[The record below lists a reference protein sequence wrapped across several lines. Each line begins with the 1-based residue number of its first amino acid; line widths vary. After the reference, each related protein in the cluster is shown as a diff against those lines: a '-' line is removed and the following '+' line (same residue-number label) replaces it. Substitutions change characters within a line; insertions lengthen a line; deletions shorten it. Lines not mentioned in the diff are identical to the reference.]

1 MTPKEKKDAA
11 NNILDD
17 TMTVSQ
23 AKQRKLDLR
32 AKDLEIRAGS
42 LKRKKENDAAAQ
54 QRRDDSAKKKVESEK
69 SAASDK
75 KVSDTVAGI
84 RARKQKKA
92 DLESKKLEKIK
103 GIAAKRKA
111 GVDKSL
117 SRAKQV
123 AQTGRGGESIDK
135 DEGEGTA
142 EVKMA
147 KGVAKAGFAAART
160 GFNLAKAGAK
170 ALGSAPSR
178 IKAGSAQR
186 KADRREKKIDDRNQK
201 LADAQ
206 DKKVSDRLNRR
217 RMNKVGKLNP
227 FRSKSSSSSANSTDN
242 AAEKRVAAK
251 TRNDVAKSST
261 KSAAKVASNNTIVKP
276 TRKSASSDP
285 LAKAAPNVRKPVS
298 PTRKSA
304 ASDPMSRASSNTPVR
319 PARRA
324 LPPAGGVN
332 KPRPQSKP
340 SAGAGNMSDAER
352 ARKDPAYRKKLIQQR
367 SKGMNE
373 EFYQYLMEIE
383 RMEKKT
389 DKVIDIMKGKNK
401 IEISPKISEGVTGG
415 ILIQD
420 AEDYTPLE
428 IETVDVIKAKPL
440 KEYST
445 LVRQG
450 IKVGGKKGGRAVQAG
465 EKAAIAK
472 GQEMK
477 AKAAKPAEAGRGEKI
492 GAVVGGVAG
501 GLAGGVLDGPLPV
514 GDIVGGIA
522 GSKIGG
528 AIGKK
533 FDKKEKP
540 MKEEASDAMKDRR
553 MERGGVGGNQRYNKP
568 ISNTPNTFGKKKPKY
583 DGMSAVE
590 KVKASIRAQYG
601 DKAIMDT
608 KKTKKEGFSD
618 WRSDLLAEAPVEAP
632 PKKPLKDTGNPVQNA
647 WNKFVPPP
655 ESSNNPSVRSGKL
668 KPGSLEKPA
677 LDAMNKTAE
686 IANVPV
692 KIASKTYKAVEKGAT
707 AAGNA
712 AKAVGKYAMANPG
725 KAAAIGAG
733 VVGAGLLAKKLLG
746 GDKKKEKE
754 QNEHIDWRSEMN
766 YVQEGEGKKDACY
779 KKVKASAKVWP
790 SAYASGRLVQCRKK
804 GAANYGNSK
813 SK

>member
-11 NNILDD
+11 NKILDD

-32 AKDLEIRAGS
+32 AKDLEIRQGS
-42 LKRKKENDAAAQ
+42 LNRKKKNDAAAQ

-69 SAASDK
+69 SAASNK

-103 GIAAKRKA
+103 GIAAERKA
-111 GVDKSL
+111 GVKKSVD
-117 SRAKQV
+117 RAKQV
-123 AQTGRGGESIDK
+123 FQSGRSGESIDK
-135 DEGEGTA
+135 DDGEGTA

-147 KGVAKAGFAAART
+147 KGVAQAGFAAARA

-170 ALGSAPSR
+170 AR
-178 IKAGSAQR
+178 KAGSAQR
-186 KADRREKKIDDRNQK
+186 EVDRREKKIDARNQK

-217 RMNKVGKLNP
+217 RMNKLGKLNP
-227 FRSKSSSSSANSTDN
+227 FRSKSSGSAADSTNN
-242 AAEKRVAAK
+242 ASEKRVAAK

-261 KSAAKVASNNTIVKP
+261 KSAAKVTSNNIVANP
-276 TRKSASSDP
+276 TRKSAASDP
-285 LAKAAPNVRKPVS
+285 LAKASPNVRKPIS

-304 ASDPMSRASSNTPVR
+304 ASDPLAKASSNTPVR

-324 LPPAGGVN
+324 LPPSGGVN

-373 EFYQYLMEIE
+373 EFYQYLLEIE
-383 RMEKKT
+383 KKSE
-389 DKVIDIMKGKNK
+389 DKVNKVIDVMRGKNK
-401 IEISPKISEGVTGG
+401 IEISPQISEGVTGG

-465 EKAAIAK
+465 EKAAVAK

-477 AKAAKPAEAGRGEKI
+477 AKAAKPAEAGKGEKI

-501 GLAGGVLDGPLPV
+501 GLAGGILDGPLPV

-533 FDKKEKP
+533 FDNKEKP
-540 MKEEASDAMKDRR
+540 MKEEASDAMKDRQL
-553 MERGGVGGNQRYNKP
+553 ERGGMGARRTPKKP
-568 ISNTPNTFGKKKPKY
+568 IGAPNTFGKKPSKKY
-583 DGMSAVE
+583 DGMSAVD

-618 WRSDLLAEAPVEAP
+618 WRGDLDIQEFIKFTDAAKRRAEYRKNSPTGGDYTKWKPGVDVPGVSNDLKVEPFKA
-632 PKKPLKDTGNPVQNA
+632 GSNVNPV
-647 WNKFVPPP
+647 
-655 ESSNNPSVRSGKL
+655 
-668 KPGSLEKPA
+668 
-677 LDAMNKTAE
+677 
-686 IANVPV
+686 
-692 KIASKTYKAVEKGAT
+692 TYKDKPVTADMAKDYAGKKLSQAGDAVKGA
-707 AAGNA
+707 
-712 AKAVGKYAMANPG
+712 AKSVGDYAMKNPG

-746 GDKKKEKE
+746 GDKKKE
-754 QNEHIDWRSEMN
+754 QNEHNDWRSEMGI
-766 YVQEGEGKKDACY
+766 VEEEGKKDACY

>member
-11 NNILDD
+11 NKILDD

-227 FRSKSSSSSANSTDN
+227 FRSKSSSSSADSTDN

-276 TRKSASSDP
+276 TRKSAASDP

-553 MERGGVGGNQRYNKP
+553 MERGGVDGNNRYNKP

-590 KVKASIRAQYG
+590 KVKASIRAKHGQG
-601 DKAIMDT
+601 AIIDT
-608 KKTKKEGFSD
+608 KKK
-618 WRSDLLAEAPVEAP
+618 
-632 PKKPLKDTGNPVQNA
+632 
-647 WNKFVPPP
+647 
-655 ESSNNPSVRSGKL
+655 
-668 KPGSLEKPA
+668 
-677 LDAMNKTAE
+677 
-686 IANVPV
+686 
-692 KIASKTYKAVEKGAT
+692 
-707 AAGNA
+707 
-712 AKAVGKYAMANPG
+712 
-725 KAAAIGAG
+725 
-733 VVGAGLLAKKLLG
+733 
-746 GDKKKEKE
+746 
-754 QNEHIDWRSEMN
+754 
-766 YVQEGEGKKDACY
+766 
-779 KKVKASAKVWP
+779 
-790 SAYASGRLVQCRKK
+790 
-804 GAANYGNSK
+804 
-813 SK
+813 

>member
-1 MTPKEKKDAA
+1 MTPEKKEAVKQA
-11 NNILDD
+11 LDD

-32 AKDLEIRAGS
+32 AKELEIRQGT
-42 LKRKKENDAAAQ
+42 LDRKKQNDAAAQ
-54 QRRDDSAKKKVESEK
+54 ERRDAAAKKKEGN
-69 SAASDK
+69 AATDAIS
-75 KVSDTVAGI
+75 
-84 RARKQKKA
+84 ARKKKKA
-92 DLESKKLEKIK
+92 DIEAKKLDRIK

-117 SRAKQV
+117 ARAKQV
-123 AQTGRGGESIDK
+123 SQTAKGGETIETDDGDATAQTK
-135 DEGEGTA
+135 M
-142 EVKMA
+142 VKGA
-147 KGVAKAGFAAART
+147 AKAGFAAART
-160 GFNLAKAGAK
+160 GLNLAKAGAK

-178 IKAGSAQR
+178 MKAGSLQR
-186 KADRREKKIDDRNQK
+186 KADRKQQKIDDRNEK
-201 LADAQ
+201 LVAAQ

-217 RMNKVGKLNP
+217 RMSKVKSTVGKLNP
-227 FRSKSSSSSANSTDN
+227 FRSKSSGSDSTDN
-242 AAEKRVAAK
+242 AAEKRSAAK
-251 TRNDVAKSST
+251 ERNDSAKT
-261 KSAAKVASNNTIVKP
+261 KSAAKVAEKPKALNPAKP
-276 TRKSASSDP
+276 TKKSAAGDP
-285 LAKAAPNVRKPVS
+285 LAKAAPNVKKPTA
-298 PTRKSA
+298 PTKASA
-304 ASDPMSRASSNTPVR
+304 AKDPLARASSNKPVR

-332 KPRPQSKP
+332 KPTTQAKP
-340 SAGAGNMSDAER
+340 SAAGKMSDAER
-352 ARKDPAYRKKLIQQR
+352 ARKDPKFRRELIAKR

-428 IETVDVIKAKPL
+428 IETVDIIKAKPL

-465 EKAAIAK
+465 EKAAVAK
-472 GQEMK
+472 GQQMK
-477 AKAAKPAEAGRGEKI
+477 ANAAKGSAEAGKNEKI
-492 GAVVGGVAG
+492 GAAVGGTLGSAAGFLVPDGPAMVAG
-501 GLAGGVLDGPLPV
+501 EIA
-514 GDIVGGIA
+514 GGIA

-533 FDKKEKP
+533 FDKKP
-540 MKEEASDAMKDRR
+540 VKEEASDAMKDRQL
-553 MERGGVGGNQRYNKP
+553 ERGGMGARRAPKKP

-583 DGMSAVE
+583 DGMSAVD

-608 KKTKKEGFSD
+608 KKTKKEQYSD
-618 WRSDLLAEAPVEAP
+618 WRSDLQE
-632 PKKPLKDTGNPVQNA
+632 LKFG
-647 WNKFVPPP
+647 
-655 ESSNNPSVRSGKL
+655 
-668 KPGSLEKPA
+668 
-677 LDAMNKTAE
+677 
-686 IANVPV
+686 
-692 KIASKTYKAVEKGAT
+692 EKGKTFFYNDPKARRDTLQQTGKDPGMVSGDAVKDYVGNKAGDVVNTVGDAIKSTGKSVVDYAT
-707 AAGNA
+707 
-712 AKAVGKYAMANPG
+712 KNPG

-733 VVGAGLLAKKLLG
+733 VVGAGLLAKKVLG

-754 QNEHIDWRSEMN
+754 QNEHIAWRSELN
-766 YVQEGEGKKDACY
+766 YVEEGEGKKDACY
-779 KKVKASAKVWP
+779 KKIKASAKVWP

-813 SK
+813 KD

>member
-1 MTPKEKKDAA
+1 MTPEKKEAVKKA
-11 NNILDD
+11 LDD

-32 AKDLEIRAGS
+32 AKELEIRQGT
-42 LKRKKENDAAAQ
+42 LDRKKSNDAAAQ
-54 QRRDDSAKKKVESEK
+54 ERRDAAAKKKESG
-69 SAASDK
+69 AASDAISRRK
-75 KVSDTVAGI
+75 K
-84 RARKQKKA
+84 KKA
-92 DLESKKLEKIK
+92 DIEAKKLDKIK

-117 SRAKQV
+117 ARAKQV
-123 AQTGRGGESIDK
+123 SQTAKGGETIEKDDGDATAQTK
-135 DEGEGTA
+135 M
-142 EVKMA
+142 VKGA
-147 KGVAKAGFAAART
+147 AKAGFAAART
-160 GFNLAKAGAK
+160 GLNLAKAGAK

-178 IKAGSAQR
+178 MKAGSLQR
-186 KADRREKKIDDRNQK
+186 KADRKQQKIDDRNEK
-201 LADAQ
+201 LVAAQ

-217 RMNKVGKLNP
+217 RMSKVKSTVGKLNP
-227 FRSKSSSSSANSTDN
+227 FRSKSSGSTSTDT
-242 AAEKRVAAK
+242 AAEKRSAAK
-251 TRNDVAKSST
+251 ERNDSAKT
-261 KSAAKVASNNTIVKP
+261 KSASKVIEKPRALNPAKP
-276 TRKSASSDP
+276 TKKSAAADP
-285 LAKAAPNVRKPVS
+285 LAKAAPNVRKPTA
-298 PTRKSA
+298 PTKASA
-304 ASDPMSRASSNTPVR
+304 AKDPLARSSSNKPVR

-332 KPRPQSKP
+332 KPTTQVKP
-340 SAGAGNMSDAER
+340 SAAGKMSDAER
-352 ARKDPAYRKKLIQQR
+352 ARKDPKFRRELIAKR
-367 SKGMNE
+367 NKGMNE

-401 IEISPKISEGVTGG
+401 IEISPKISEEVTGG

-420 AEDYTPLE
+420 VEDYTPLE

-465 EKAAIAK
+465 EKAAVAK
-472 GQEMK
+472 GQQMK
-477 AKAAKPAEAGRGEKI
+477 ADAAKGSAEAGKGEKI
-492 GAVVGGVAG
+492 GSVVGGVAG
-501 GLAGGVLDGPLPV
+501 GLAGGILDGPLPV

-533 FDKKEKP
+533 FDKKDKP

-583 DGMSAVE
+583 DGMSAVD

-608 KKTKKEGFSD
+608 KKTKKESFSD
-618 WRSDLLAEAPVEAP
+618 WRSEILAEAPVEAP

-677 LDAMNKTAE
+677 LDALNKGAATVNAP
-686 IANVPV
+686 IKAT
-692 KIASKTYKAVEKGAT
+692 SKAYKAVEKGVGAV
-707 AAGNA
+707 GSA
-712 AKAVGKYAMANPG
+712 AKAVGDYAMANPG

-733 VVGAGLLAKKLLG
+733 VVGAGLLAKKVLG

-754 QNEHIDWRSEMN
+754 QNEHNDWRSELN
-766 YVQEGEGKKDACY
+766 YVEEGEGKKDACY

-813 SK
+813 KD

>member
-1 MTPKEKKDAA
+1 MTPKEKKEAA
-11 NNILDD
+11 NKVLDD

-42 LKRKKENDAAAQ
+42 LKRKQKNDADAKARRAKASADKDAKDKESAQDKKNAAGTSAVISSKK
-54 QRRDDSAKKKVESEK
+54 RREEIEAKKLGRLK
-69 SAASDK
+69 D
-75 KVSDTVAGI
+75 I
-84 RARKQKKA
+84 A
-92 DLESKKLEKIK
+92 D
-103 GIAAKRKA
+103 KRKE
-111 GVDKSL
+111 GVKKSL
-117 SRAKQV
+117 DRAKQV
-123 AQTGRGGESIDK
+123 APKTNISVDKRQSDATALTGLGKEVGKAAVGG
-135 DEGEGTA
+135 
-142 EVKMA
+142 
-147 KGVAKAGFAAART
+147 ARV

-170 ALGSAPSR
+170 SIGSG
-178 IKAGSAQR
+178 IAGA
-186 KADRREKKIDDRNQK
+186 KADRAQAKADKKERKIEKRNEK
-201 LADAQ
+201 LASARENEV
-206 DKKVSDRLNRR
+206 KSRLNRR
-217 RMNKVGKLNP
+217 RLNKLNP
-227 FRSKSSSSSANSTDN
+227 FRGSGGSNSTDN

-261 KSAAKVASNNTIVKP
+261 KSATKP
-276 TRKSASSDP
+276 ESK
-285 LAKAAPNVRKPVS
+285 LAAMVRKRKETDSATQKAKSDFQDRNISKNLKALDRGKDDRKVNTARIARRSSNVPVS
-298 PTRKSA
+298 TNR
-304 ASDPMSRASSNTPVR
+304 NTSKTMVN
-319 PARRA
+319 PARKALPSGQKA

-332 KPRPQSKP
+332 RPNPQS
-340 SAGAGNMSDAER
+340 SAGAGNMSDAQR
-352 ARKDPAYRKKLIQQR
+352 ARKDPAFRRELIKKR

-373 EFYQYLMEIE
+373 EFYQYLLEIE
-383 RMEKKT
+383 KMDKKT

-465 EKAAIAK
+465 EKAAVAK

-477 AKAAKPAEAGRGEKI
+477 AKAAKPAEAGKGEKI

-533 FDKKEKP
+533 FDKKPP
-540 MKEEASDAMKDRR
+540 MKEEASDAMKDRQL
-553 MERGGVGGNQRYNKP
+553 ERGGMGARRAPKKP
-568 ISNTPNTFGKKKPKY
+568 ISNTPNTFGKKKPAA
-583 DGMSAVE
+583 GPSALDI
-590 KVKASIRAQYG
+590 VKSKIRTQYG

-608 KKTKKEGFSD
+608 KK
-618 WRSDLLAEAPVEAP
+618 
-632 PKKPLKDTGNPVQNA
+632 
-647 WNKFVPPP
+647 
-655 ESSNNPSVRSGKL
+655 
-668 KPGSLEKPA
+668 
-677 LDAMNKTAE
+677 
-686 IANVPV
+686 
-692 KIASKTYKAVEKGAT
+692 
-707 AAGNA
+707 
-712 AKAVGKYAMANPG
+712 
-725 KAAAIGAG
+725 
-733 VVGAGLLAKKLLG
+733 
-746 GDKKKEKE
+746 
-754 QNEHIDWRSEMN
+754 EHFDWRSELN
-766 YVQEGEGKKDACY
+766 YVEEEGKKDACY

-813 SK
+813 KD